1 MIQIP
6 DAPAVNP
13 ASGQICAMLALDI
26 AGFTRPDRD
35 EEVRI
40 HIHKALYEI
49 LREALQRSGLPWD
62 RCHHEDRGDG
72 ALVVAPPDIPAHGII
87 DPFPERLRS
96 LIRVHNRMS
105 APAARIQVR
114 ASAHIGP
121 VYRDDHGLVGDDI
134 NMLFWMLDA
143 KPVHAALAG
152 GGAEL
157 ALVIS
162 PYMYESLV
170 RRHPALAGP
179 ARFRPIN
186 TQVKGTRVNAWIHLP
201 GVPSPL
207 PATGTG
213 RQARA
218 SQFKVKPQR
227 LVQSAHEHRRHP
239 AHLAADSFDRHR
251 ADLLGLR
258 LGVLL
263 KAGVGRPEQNLLGP
277 VGLLELVEQILVPGH
292 YGPSS
297 VMVGMGGFA
306 ECANERAGRDGERE
320 TVQLGGNREVHVVPS
335 RVEVR
340 GRCLEH
346 ASAAGVVLV
355 KVRDGDHDGAVTGE
369 FDAAGVAVGAKAGGE
384 VVRT

>member
-114 ASAHIGP
+114 AAAHIGP

-134 NMLFWMLDA
+134 NMLFRMLDA

-152 GGAEL
+152 WRRRAGARHL
-157 ALVIS
+157 PVH
-162 PYMYESLV
+162 V
-170 RRHPALAGP
+170 REPRPPAPRPGLRGPVPADQYSGERDPGKRLDTP
-179 ARFRPIN
+179 ARRAITF
-186 TQVKGTRVNAWIHLP
+186 
-201 GVPSPL
+201 
-207 PATGTG
+207 TGDRY
-213 RQARA
+213 RQAGAR
-218 SQFKVKPQR
+218 VT
-227 LVQSAHEHRRHP
+227 VQGE
-239 AHLAADSFDRHR
+239 AATPR
-251 ADLLGLR
+251 
-258 LGVLL
+258 
-263 KAGVGRPEQNLLGP
+263 P
-277 VGLLELVEQILVPGH
+277 VG
-292 YGPSS
+292 S
-297 VMVGMGGFA
+297 
-306 ECANERAGRDGERE
+306 
-320 TVQLGGNREVHVVPS
+320 
-335 RVEVR
+335 
-340 GRCLEH
+340 
-346 ASAAGVVLV
+346 
-355 KVRDGDHDGAVTGE
+355 
-369 FDAAGVAVGAKAGGE
+369 
-384 VVRT
+384 